1 MFNQDVFDRKVEELI
16 AMSKSIEYVPA
27 ELKRDDDWTAAP
39 KGLRR
44 KDGKFFKVLMV
55 LAKAAGGS
63 SWIQP
68 LLVEEGNQYD
78 RHFCF
83 KVAGNIVLPLRVTN
97 GVVEAGVT
105 VLNGAGS
112 YGEPVFSVPRASLS
126 NPDQVEVPEGGST
139 LWKRTVFTNVNRIAG
154 RVNCY
159 VSWDDESS
167 SVRPRDKVVWFTR
180 EELAHL
186 MDHEFMADAPSL
198 ALINWVLAEKFRPEA
213 A

>member
-68 LLVEEGNQYD
+68 SWSKKATSTTVTSASRWLVIS
-78 RHFCF
+78 FC
-83 KVAGNIVLPLRVTN
+83 
-97 GVVEAGVT
+97 
-105 VLNGAGS
+105 
-112 YGEPVFSVPRASLS
+112 
-126 NPDQVEVPEGGST
+126 
-139 LWKRTVFTNVNRIAG
+139 
-154 RVNCY
+154 
-159 VSWDDESS
+159 
-167 SVRPRDKVVWFTR
+167 
-180 EELAHL
+180 
-186 MDHEFMADAPSL
+186 PSG
-198 ALINWVLAEKFRPEA
+198 
-213 A
+213 